1 MRKVFIGGAWPYAN
15 NTMHIGH
22 LAALLPGDVLARYF
36 RMTDAQVLYVSGSD
50 CHGTPITVRANK
62 LGVSPKQIA
71 EHYANEFTKNFQDL
85 YFSYDKYT
93 ATMTEYHKNK
103 VKEYV
108 KRMYDNG
115 YIYEKEVN
123 GDYCEK
129 CGKFVSD
136 REIVGICPVCGAVAT
151 GDQCDKCLTALTPD
165 TILDKKCKICGTP
178 TGVKKDKHLY
188 FKLTAFEKVLKDNI
202 DKNSSYWRQT
212 AINESRKYITE
223 GLRDRAL
230 TRSLDWGIE
239 LPIEGYDDKRIYV
252 WFDAVL
258 GYFTAGRLAAEEQGI
273 DFDSFIRDPET
284 LNFYVHGKDNIV
296 FHTIILPALLSAID
310 PTIDLPARIVSCEY
324 VNLGQDKMSKSTGN
338 LITVNTLLANFD
350 PDVIRYFFI
359 LYNPER
365 KDSSFS
371 LKDLL
376 DINNKHLVGGW
387 GNFINRNLSFLIKK
401 FGGVI
406 PKNQPSDSI
415 KKMVEEEYQKV
426 GALYEANELRAA
438 VEEMY
443 SFVQSANRY
452 YDESKP
458 WVLAKEDVEGF
469 NQVTADCIYLI
480 ANIANMFTPIMPKS
494 SNAVMDLL
502 KVDGGKWAPCDYDKD
517 LTLENVDILFGKL
530 EEKNVD
536 MTLAACDTFKI

>member
-1 MRKVFIGGAWPYAN
+1 MKKVFIGGAWPYAN

-36 RMTDAQVLYVSGSD
+36 RMTGAQVLYVSGSD

-62 LGVSPKQIA
+62 LGVSPRQIA
-71 EHYANEFTKNFQDL
+71 EHYAAEFTKNFNDL

-108 KRMYDNG
+108 KRIYDNG
-115 YIYEKEVN
+115 YIYEKEEN
-123 GDYCEK
+123 GDYCYH

-136 REIVGICPVCGAVAT
+136 REIVGVCPVCGAVAS

-165 TILDKKCKICGTP
+165 IILNKKCKVCGEP
-178 TGVKKDKHLY
+178 TGVKSDKHLY
-188 FKLTAFEKVLKDNI
+188 FKVTAFEEVLKNNI
-202 DKNSSYWRQT
+202 DKNCSTWRQT

-239 LPIEGYDDKRIYV
+239 LPIEGYDDKRVYV

-273 DFDSFIRDPET
+273 DFDAFIRDPET

-310 PTIDLPARIVSCEY
+310 PTIDLPERIVSCEY
-324 VNLGQDKMSKSTGN
+324 VNLGADKMSKSTGN
-338 LITVNTLLANFD
+338 LITVNTLLANFA

-365 KDSSFS
+365 KDSSFQ

-376 DINNKHLVGGW
+376 DINNKHLVGGY
-387 GNFINRNLSFLIKK
+387 GNFINRNLSFLVKK
-401 FGGVI
+401 FDGVL
-406 PKNQPSDSI
+406 PKNAPSDNI
-415 KKMVEEEYQKV
+415 VKLVEEEYAKV
-426 GALYEANELRAA
+426 GELFAANELRAV
-438 VEEMY
+438 VEELY
-443 SFVQSANRY
+443 AFVQNANRY
-452 YDESKP
+452 YDENKP
-458 WVLAKEDVEGF
+458 WVLAKEDVKAF
-469 NQVTADCIYLI
+469 DQVTADCLYLI
-480 ANIANMFTPIMPKS
+480 ANIANMYYPIMPKS
-494 SNAVMDLL
+494 SDATLDLL
-502 KVDGGKWAPCDYDKD
+502 KVTTREWKPCTYDNTLKLDG
-517 LTLENVDILFGKL
+517 VDVLFTKL

-536 MTLAACDTFKI
+536 MTLGASDTFKV